1 MWRGWLLLLL
11 YVENTFLS
19 EEWQHA
25 AASKKKADKS
35 RIFCCPAHHRKI
47 QRIQRAWQRR
57 QHILYNWP
65 ANLNLIIYRRESI
78 GPIVYWY
85 GRHSYYYF
93 ILFLKNKKR
102 RATREQLKGVSR
114 VRFFFISS
122 RRSAMLFFIIA
133 FTQTGRVETHSTA
146 RPPI

>member
-1 MWRGWLLLLL
+1 MRRPAKKKPTRVASLAAQHISPKNTKNSTRLATEAAHFVQLASKSEFDYIQEREYRSNSLLIWTTFLLLF
-11 YVENTFLS
+11 YSIF
-19 EEWQHA
+19 
-25 AASKKKADKS
+25 KKT
-35 RIFCCPAHHRKI
+35 
-47 QRIQRAWQRR
+47 
-57 QHILYNWP
+57 
-65 ANLNLIIYRRESI
+65 
-78 GPIVYWY
+78 
-85 GRHSYYYF
+85 
-93 ILFLKNKKR
+93 KNKKR